1 MKCQDCHSFGEVE
14 AGYFNEQAGKVL
26 EKLEGEEDIEFSIIA
41 IDDTEQCSDAFEQI
55 PVKDRDD
62 FLETCRGTDTS
73 VSFRSGGQEFII
85 IKTDK
90 EFLYEN
96 PEALRGLLAHEL
108 MHTVQRDDDLEKKV
122 EDGAKR
128 YEEEMIDSLKDSG
141 LTDEEINRFIHTIF
155 QTAIYTLK
163 DIFTNTDLIEQ
174 GFVEELEAYYHH
186 MLGIETFCP
195 APDFYGETKG
205 IDDIQDAITFELG
218 ILPAWLPFKALD
230 RERSNR
236 IRERIEECY
245 EQDIPEVADYVHR
258 LEELYADTYA
268 ESEDF
273 IDAYFQQV
281 VQHSIELMEGA
292 EG

>member
-1 MKCQDCHSFGEVE
+1 MKCQGCHSFGDVG
-14 AGYFNEQAGKVL
+14 ADYFDEQASMVL
-26 EKLEGEEDIEFSIIA
+26 EKLEGEEDIGFSIIA

-55 PVKDRDD
+55 PVKDRED
-62 FLETCRGTDTS
+62 FLETCRGTETS

-90 EFLYEN
+90 EFLYED
-96 PEALRGLLAHEL
+96 PGALRGLLAHEL
-108 MHTVQRDDDLEKKV
+108 MHTVQRDGELEEKV

-128 YEEEMIDSLKDSG
+128 YEQEMIDSLTDSG
-141 LTDEEINRFIHTIF
+141 LTDEEMNRFIHTVF

-163 DIFTNTDLIEQ
+163 DIFTNTALIEQ

-186 MLGIETFCP
+186 MLGLENFCP
-195 APDFYGETKG
+195 MPDFYGAEASV
-205 IDDIQDAITFELG
+205 DDIQDAITFELG

-245 EQDIPEVADYVHR
+245 EKDIPTVADYVHR

-268 ESEDF
+268 ESEEF

-281 VQHSIELMEGA
+281 VQHSIELMDRA